1 VRRVLLM
8 EMDERERA
16 AAELER
22 LNMME
27 HAEALRAEGSWPS
40 GIWSD

>member
-1 VRRVLLM
+1 MRRVLLM

-27 HAEALRAEGSWPS
+27 HAEALRAEVLLAKRYLE
-40 GIWSD
+40 